1 MALSPLLNHVTASQD
16 MTESSIHS
24 SQITGCVLA
33 GGRGT
38 RMGGV
43 DKGLQ
48 LFRGQPLA
56 LQALQRLA
64 PQVGPLLINANR
76 HADVYA
82 RLAGPLGAQICAD
95 ALPDYPGPLAGF
107 LAGLTHCQTE
117 WLLCVPCDTPLFP
130 ADLVARMTQA
140 YQQEQG
146 QADIIIAHGR
156 DTERAAPGQM
166 PELRAQ
172 PVFCLI
178 RASLRDSLH
187 SFITAGGRKID
198 AWTSQHRSIAA
209 VFDDPEDAQAFS
221 NANTLAQLHDLEQA
235 SPAAKP

>member
-1 MALSPLLNHVTASQD
+1 

-48 LFRGQPLA
+48 LFGGQPLA
-56 LQALQRLA
+56 LHALQRLA
-64 PQVGPLLINANR
+64 PQAGPLLINANR

-82 RLAGPLGAQICAD
+82 ELAAPLSAQICAD

-107 LAGLTHCQTE
+107 LAGLTHCKTE

-130 ADLVARMTQA
+130 ADLVARMA
-140 YQQEQG
+140 EAFRDADG

-156 DTERAAPGQM
+156 DTERAAPGQT

-172 PVFCLI
+172 PVFCLM
-178 RASLRDSLH
+178 RASLKSSLH

-198 AWTSQHRSIAA
+198 AWTGQHRCIAA
-209 VFDDPEDAQAFS
+209 VFDRPEDAQAFS

-235 SPAAKP
+235 MPAAKP